1 MIDIDQIF
9 GNSRPGS
16 NTTIYNNDDIE
27 FRPFAFVLNV
37 KELIDSDHVEVA
49 PGYTLRRAQESEI
62 SYIKEFLKNR
72 FGTES
77 GYTTIWENQPTVSGE
92 QCNLPK
98 SLRRYFVI
106 EFSND
111 EPNLDLLESVLTVS
125 PLGLDIGFAK
135 IRVDVKGVVRPACVS
150 FIPSLFQSLSA
161 LYLANTDRDK
171 LMHSLGMA
179 EAEQMRDSFQRMA
192 RHDNT
197 ILDLS
202 RVMEL
207 LRELKNLPRFS
218 PLQILGYFAILES
231 VLTHQPNPED
241 RYESITRQ
249 ITQKLSLLNRR
260 WHLRLNYIPFGETSH
275 EKIWKKMY
283 AYRSSIAHG
292 RKPDFESELAL
303 LKNADAANTLINEA
317 VKKVIC
323 QAYLEPQ
330 LVGDLY
336 KV

>member
-1 MIDIDQIF
+1 MIDINQIF
-9 GNSRPGS
+9 RNSRPGS
-16 NTTIYNNDDIE
+16 STTIYNDDDID

-37 KELIDSDHVEVA
+37 KELIDSDCVEVA

-77 GYTTIWENQPTVSGE
+77 SYTTIWENQPTASGK
-92 QCNLPK
+92 QRKLPK

-111 EPNLDLLESVLTVS
+111 DPDLDLLESVLTMS

-135 IRVDVKGVVRPACVS
+135 IRVDVKGVVRPACAC

-161 LYLANTDRDK
+161 LYLANTNRDK
-171 LMHSLGMA
+171 LMQPLGIA
-179 EAEQMRDSFQRMA
+179 EGEQMRDSFQRMA
-192 RHDNT
+192 RHNHT
-197 ILDLS
+197 ILDLT
-202 RVMEL
+202 RVVEL

-249 ITQKLSLLNRR
+249 ITQKLSLLDKR
-260 WHLRLNYIPFGETSH
+260 WHPRLDYIPFGETSH

-292 RKPDFESELAL
+292 RKPDFNSELAL
-303 LKNADAANTLINEA
+303 LKNADAANTLITKPLKRSFVRPTWN
-317 VKKVIC
+317 
-323 QAYLEPQ
+323 LS
-330 LVGDLY
+330 
-336 KV
+336 

>member
-77 GYTTIWENQPTVSGE
+77 GYTTIWENQPNSVSGE

-111 EPNLDLLESVLTVS
+111 EPNLDLLSSYLRC
-125 PLGLDIGFAK
+125 P
-135 IRVDVKGVVRPACVS
+135 R
-150 FIPSLFQSLSA
+150 SA
-161 LYLANTDRDK
+161 LT
-171 LMHSLGMA
+171 
-179 EAEQMRDSFQRMA
+179 
-192 RHDNT
+192 
-197 ILDLS
+197 
-202 RVMEL
+202 
-207 LRELKNLPRFS
+207 
-218 PLQILGYFAILES
+218 
-231 VLTHQPNPED
+231 
-241 RYESITRQ
+241 
-249 ITQKLSLLNRR
+249 
-260 WHLRLNYIPFGETSH
+260 
-275 EKIWKKMY
+275 
-283 AYRSSIAHG
+283 
-292 RKPDFESELAL
+292 
-303 LKNADAANTLINEA
+303 
-317 VKKVIC
+317 
-323 QAYLEPQ
+323 
-330 LVGDLY
+330 
-336 KV
+336 